1 MKSGIVLIGGEAK
14 RLSGQEKYYFRYRG
28 KTFIE
33 RLISTLGEVTDEIIL
48 VARDEAQCE
57 RLSNIDGTRCVHD
70 IRKGVGPAGGIHA
83 GAIAAQGELL
93 FVAACDMPCVDSRV
107 VKMLFDSIGTY
118 DAAIPAWNKDMLEP
132 LHAVYRR
139 EPLIRYLEANK
150 TGSLREVIRH
160 LHTIFID
167 VNDIRKYDPG
177 LVTFKNINRPE
188 DLENI
193 DRC

>member
-160 LHTIFID
+160 LNTIFID